1 MSKDTESSI
10 WVFLEQRENHLAD
23 VGLELLGIALRLAAK
38 ANRKVG
44 GVLVGYNLEP
54 MIDQVLAYGLDELL
68 VADHPLLETY
78 CNETYAKVIESAVRE
93 FHPAALLFGATA
105 MGTDLAPRLAA
116 KLRTGL
122 SAHCID
128 LALTERG
135 EMAGVVPWLEG
146 NLLGYIYCPRT
157 RPQMAS
163 VIPGIFKVPEKTG
176 EKGQVT
182 QLQVNLKEEDRTYRI
197 IEANRDESR
206 SAGLGAA
213 EVVVAGGWGIGRQED
228 WGLIEE
234 LAAALNGAVGATR
247 PAVDEG
253 WADEDEM
260 IGQSG
265 RTVSPRLYIGVGVS
279 GHMHHMVGVKGT
291 ELAVGIN
298 QDPGAA
304 IFEHCDM
311 GLVGDFRKII
321 PELIKAIKSYSE
333 SNRATSGGE
342 ET

>member
-1 MSKDTESSI
+1 MSKDAESNI
-10 WVFLEQRENHLAD
+10 WVFLEQRENRLAD
-23 VGLELLGIALRLAAK
+23 VGLELLGISLGLAEEP
-38 ANRKVG
+38 NWKVG
-44 GVLVGYNLEP
+44 GVLVGQDLGP
-54 MIDQVLAYGLDELL
+54 LIDRILPYGLDELL
-68 VADHPLLETY
+68 VADHPLLEDY

-128 LALTERG
+128 LALTKQG
-135 EMAGVVPWLEG
+135 ELAGVVPWPEG
-146 NLLGYIYCPRT
+146 NLMAHISCPRT
-157 RPQMAS
+157 RPQMAT
-163 VIPGIFKVPEKTG
+163 VIPGIFNVPEKAQARG
-176 EKGQVT
+176 KVI
-182 QLQVNLKEEDRTYRI
+182 QLQVNLGEKDRTYRI
-197 IEANRDESR
+197 VETNRDESR

-213 EVVVAGGWGIGRQED
+213 DVVVAGGWGIGREED
-228 WGLIEE
+228 WRLIEE

-247 PAVDEG
+247 PAVDDG
-253 WADEDEM
+253 WADEDKM

-279 GHMHHMVGVKGT
+279 GHMHHMVGIKET

-298 QDPGAA
+298 RDPGAA
-304 IFEHCDM
+304 IFEHCDV
-311 GLVGDFRKII
+311 GLVGDFRKIV

-333 SNRATSGGE
+333 SNRATSEGE
-342 ET
+342 EA